1 MFEWILKKIRKDNKG
16 FTLVELVVVIAIL
29 AILAAIAIPRFGGFT
44 AGAKEG
50 AVEANHRT
58 IVSAAQMYYANNKE
72 WPADLNAL
80 TGEYLAESDFE
91 KNGKS
96 IPEGATYKIE
106 KGENDG
112 SCTITA
118 TFTSGETTKTWT
130 WDSDNGFTRP
140 GDEEPAGTGE

>member
-80 TGEYLAESDFE
+80 TGDGKYLTEKDFE
-91 KNGKS
+91 K
-96 IPEGATYKIE
+96 PDGATYKIE
-106 KGENDG
+106 EGENDG
-112 SCTITA
+112 SCKITA
-118 TFTSGETTKTWT
+118 EFNDKEWI
-130 WDSDNGFTRP
+130 WDSDKGFTRP

>member
-58 IVSAAQMYYANNKE
+58 IVSAAQMYYANEKK
-72 WPADLNAL
+72 WPENLNAL
-80 TGEYLAESDFE
+80 TGEYLVEKDFE
-91 KNGKS
+91 K
-96 IPEGATYKIE
+96 PDGADYEIGT
-106 KGENDG
+106 
-112 SCTITA
+112 TITIEPLPKGVGDA
-118 TFTSGETTKTWT
+118 EFKVVAKFNDKVWY

-140 GDEEPAGTGE
+140 GDEETTTPGV